1 MASRI
6 QRIVLTLAALGFAA
20 PLYAQQDGLGEREPV
35 LEPEVE
41 RRSVSEADIDAENF
55 EIGAWTGLMAIENF
69 DTSPL
74 VGARLAYHISPAV
87 FFEAGALQA
96 RSGKTS
102 FEALSGG
109 VNLLTDEQRDFLAYN
124 ASIAYN
130 ILPGESFIGGEHAY
144 NTAFYFIGGAGMTE
158 FAGDENFTLNVGMGY
173 RVLPTDWLSVRTEM
187 RDHIFDLDVFGENR
201 TTQNLEWSLGISVFF

>member
-6 QRIVLTLAALGFAA
+6 QRIVLTLAAVLTAA
-20 PLYAQQDGLGEREPV
+20 PAHAQQDGLGETEPV

-55 EIGAWTGLMAIENF
+55 EIGLWTGLMAIENF

-96 RSGKTS
+96 RSGETS
-102 FEALSGG
+102 FETLSGG
-109 VNLLTDEQRDFLAYN
+109 VDLLTDEQRDFLSYN

-130 ILPGESFIGGEHAY
+130 ILPGESFIGGERAY
-144 NTAFYFIGGAGMTE
+144 NTAFYLIGGAGMTE
-158 FAGDENFTLNVGMGY
+158 FAGDENFTVNAGMGY
-173 RVLPTDWLSVRTEM
+173 RVLLTDWLSVRMEM

-201 TTQNLEWSLGISVFF
+201 TTQNLGWSLGISGFF